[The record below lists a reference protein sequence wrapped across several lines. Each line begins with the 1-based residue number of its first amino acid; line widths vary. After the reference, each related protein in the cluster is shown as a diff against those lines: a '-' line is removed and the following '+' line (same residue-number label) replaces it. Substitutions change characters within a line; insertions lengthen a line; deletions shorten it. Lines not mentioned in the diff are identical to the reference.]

1 MYLWWQLC
9 YTATITKESEEIM
22 LKNKPFTVTYYS
34 AKDKKTITRNALWTD
49 QCRYWTSKAGRLIM
63 TYFDVDKNEYRN
75 ATDTWSIK

>member
-1 MYLWWQLC
+1 MRAVVLYC
-9 YTATITKESEEIM
+9 PHNKRKRGNM

-75 ATDTWSIK
+75 ATDTWSIR